1 MRSQTTALALAGLHL
16 GAVLGAGPVRAVIR
30 ADTNRD
36 GILTEADDADKAL
49 WTPAR
54 GAIFLPNVGD
64 AHGRCANTDLRGNP
78 LSNHELAAC
87 HDASGHLLL
96 EPSLVAPLATLPVD
110 VADDAFAYVYAT
122 PGAAADRVR
131 LFVNDYPDRAGEMAA
146 WRFVDP
152 EFRFN
157 ATQLRAGIA
166 LGIDGREFVTAAS
179 AWDGVVRV
187 RFDLYANDTVLSDA
201 VELKVAPVLTH
212 HHLQRVDEL
221 VTVAANES
229 DPVQL
234 AFVEGLDRAR
244 RDAGLAA
251 PLYLFNQSSD
261 IWAQDFFEPAYAS
274 MPGPDGGVVAVRIM
288 LRSAQSTRTG
298 GRQVFEQLR
307 GKGVGGFQPA
317 DGRRRGFGHRE
328 INSFGNVETIPP
340 YTSKSGIK
348 YPAGRIIQGKHFGES
363 PAEAMTAFLEGQQV
377 QTPLMLEAG
386 WLFIGHVDEFVQ
398 FLPSNETG
406 LGFTIAIADTV
417 SALEV
422 FRNVSE
428 AGKGGVRAISF
439 DGDVGDVFTLTP
451 DELET
456 TVDEV
461 LANETFRAVNA
472 YAQKHIDANLET
484 LLAEIPLAREHVVRV
499 PVLFKD
505 ANFPSGLFARSPDG
519 LPPHTDTVM
528 RDERLLLA
536 FSPAAINGIV
546 IGGHY
551 LSPKPWGPVV
561 DGVDLLEG
569 AVRAAYGAAGMAVS
583 FVDDFLSHH
592 VGGGEIHCGSNTLRE
607 TDVKWWE

>member
-1 MRSQTTALALAGLHL
+1 MRSQTTAFALAGLHL
-16 GAVLGAGPVRAVIR
+16 GAVLGAGPVRPVIR

-122 PGAAADRVR
+122 PDAAADRVR
-131 LFVNDYPDRAGEMAA
+131 LFVNDYPDRAGETAA

-166 LGIDGREFVTAAS
+166 LGIDGREFVTDAS

-187 RFDLYANDTVLSDA
+187 RFDLYANDTVLSDT
-201 VELKVAPVLTH
+201 VELRVAPVLTH

-363 PAEAMTAFLEGQQV
+363 PAETMTAFLEGQQV

-439 DGDVGDVFTLTP
+439 DGNI
-451 DELET
+451 
-456 TVDEV
+456 

-519 LPPHTDTVM
+519 LPPHTNTVM

-536 FSPAAINGIV
+536 FSPAAINAIV

-569 AVRAAYGAAGMAVS
+569 AVKAAYGAAGMAVS